1 MKMPMF
7 SSIHVAH
14 DTMTLIRYFD
24 LSVTIS
30 DMLVVFVQF
39 GYIYVILKNKR
50 KQKSPQNSESEFT
63 SVCKRLMEMLFS

>member
-1 MKMPMF
+1 M
-7 SSIHVAH
+7 H
-14 DTMTLIRYFD
+14 MTLINYLD

-30 DMLVVFVQF
+30 DMLVVLVQF
-39 GYIYVILKNKR
+39 GYKYVALKNKT